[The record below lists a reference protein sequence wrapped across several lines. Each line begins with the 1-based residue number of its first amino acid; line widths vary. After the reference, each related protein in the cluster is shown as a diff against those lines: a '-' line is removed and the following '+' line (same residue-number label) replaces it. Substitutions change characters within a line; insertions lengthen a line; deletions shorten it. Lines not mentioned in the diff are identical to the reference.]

1 MRVVLSIIA
10 HRLGAGSGRVN
21 VVQGLFSLNGQ
32 LALVTGSATG
42 IGYALA
48 RGLAQAG
55 ARIVLNDRDQVR
67 LTEATASLASEGLC
81 VHQAVF
87 DVTKGNE
94 VRAAIDRVEAE
105 VGAVDILINNAGI
118 QRRMPLDEFPEED

>member
-1 MRVVLSIIA
+1 
-10 HRLGAGSGRVN
+10 
-21 VVQGLFSLNGQ
+21 
-32 LALVTGSATG
+32 
-42 IGYALA
+42 
-48 RGLAQAG
+48 
-55 ARIVLNDRDQVR
+55 
-67 LTEATASLASEGLC
+67 
-81 VHQAVF
+81 VF